1 MKGGTL
7 LASHLQLTEG
17 NQCLFVGLAGF
28 GLGSAAQYCAQDPNR
43 KPQAAVDQVCNLCII
58 SLPLGDLSDDLCGL
72 LPVLRMGQFPSA

>member
-1 MKGGTL
+1 MWVKGGTL

-43 KPQAAVDQVCNLCII
+43 KPQAAVDQVCN
-58 SLPLGDLSDDLCGL
+58 
-72 LPVLRMGQFPSA
+72 